1 MENTKAHSATNHL
14 DSAGVWMQAD
24 MRSQEL
30 VSEDEPYVDLQVNC
44 RRRLI
49 ITYIFYFA
57 DHRFILAA
65 PLASSDRLIELTNI

>member
-1 MENTKAHSATNHL
+1 MENTKARNATNHL

-30 VSEDEPYVDLQVNC
+30 VSEDEPYVDLQVKC

-49 ITYIFYFA
+49 ITYIFYIA

-65 PLASSDRLIELTNI
+65 PLISSDRLIDLTNI